1 MFIKMSNY
9 TITENSIEISNKESF
24 FKYFG
29 MIISVRA
36 LLKSIRK
43 PFGCFFFWGGGGFDN
58 APTKLLPPTC
68 DKNESFYFEI
78 TK

>member
-1 MFIKMSNY
+1 MFIKISNY
-9 TITENSIEISNKESF
+9 TITENLIEISNKESF

-36 LLKSIRK
+36 LFKSIRK
-43 PFGCFFFWGGGGFDN
+43 PFGFFWGGFDN